1 MGIHLSALVV
11 VRNKN
16 GKIVQRRKLRLHSA
30 TYQFAQFMY
39 EMFTAQ
45 VSPSILYSPITIQG
59 ITSYYTGAP
68 SAQALTPS
76 TGGVLYLVPISLS
89 FGANGTSSQVANPI
103 IGLGTGT
110 KTFSPS
116 IAQLAN
122 PLLIYSAY
130 SSSESTPNLTEASPP
145 SAHYNNSGV
154 SYQNFYFSPATYE
167 NNMSSAV
174 TISELGWY
182 ATLDL
187 TSPVTSF
194 NTLMTYDI
202 ISPSISIAPGGTLTV
217 TFTVEL
223 E

>member
-45 VSPSILYSPITIQG
+45 VSPSIQYSPITIQG
-59 ITSYYTGAP
+59 MAVYSQAP

-76 TGGVLYLVPISLS
+76 AGGVLYLVPVSNS
-89 FGANGTSSQVANPI
+89 FGANGTTAQVVNPI
-103 IGLGTGT
+103 IGLGNGT
-110 KTFSPS
+110 LTFSPS
-116 IAQLAN
+116 IAQLAG
-122 PLLIYSAY
+122 PILIYSEY
-130 SSSESTPNLTEASPP
+130 SSSEATPNLTEASPP
-145 SAHYNNSGV
+145 SV
-154 SYQNFYFSPATYE
+154 SAAEAGISYANFYFSPAIYQ
-167 NNMSSAV
+167 NNTSSTV
-174 TISELGWY
+174 TVSELGWY
-182 ATLDL
+182 ASLNL
-187 TSPVTSF
+187 TSPLTSF
-194 NTLMTYDI
+194 NTLMTHDN
-202 ISPSISIAPGGTLTV
+202 ISPSISIAAGGTLTI

>member
-1 MGIHLSALVV
+1 MGIHLSALVLI
-11 VRNKN
+11 RNKD
-16 GKIVQRRKLRLHSA
+16 GKIVQRRKLKLHSA

-59 ITSYYTGAP
+59 ITGNYNNAP
-68 SAQALTPS
+68 SAQSLTPL
-76 TGGVLYLVPISLS
+76 TGGVFYLIPISIA
-89 FGANGTSSQVANPI
+89 FGAFGTSAQVNNPI
-103 IGLGTGT
+103 VGLGTGT

-130 SSSESTPNLTEASPP
+130 SSSEPTPNLTEASPP
-145 SAHYNNSGV
+145 SAYYNNSSV
-154 SYQNFYFSPATYE
+154 SYQNFYFSPAIYQ

-182 ATLDL
+182 GSVGL
-187 TSPVTSF
+187 TSPGTSF
-194 NTLMTYDI
+194 YALMTYDT
-202 ISPSISIAPGGTLTV
+202 ISPSISIAPGGTLTI

>member
-45 VSPSILYSPITIQG
+45 VSPSIQYSPITIQG
-59 ITSYYTGAP
+59 MAIYTQTP

-76 TGGVLYLVPISLS
+76 AGGVLYLVPISS
-89 FGANGTSSQVANPI
+89 TFGANGTSTQVINPI
-103 IGLGTGT
+103 IGLGNGRL
-110 KTFSPS
+110 TFSPS
-116 IAQLAN
+116 IAQLAG
-122 PLLIYSAY
+122 PILIYSAY
-130 SSSESTPNLTEASPP
+130 SSTEPTPNLTEASPP
-145 SAHYNNSGV
+145 SAYPNNPNI
-154 SYQNFYFSPATYE
+154 SYASFYFSPAIYQ
-167 NNMSSAV
+167 NNTSSTV
-174 TISELGWY
+174 TVSELGWY
-182 ATLDL
+182 AALYL
-187 TSPVTSF
+187 TSPITSF
-194 NTLMTYDI
+194 NTLMTHDN
-202 ISPSISIAPGGTLTV
+202 ISPSISIAPGGTLTI

>member
-45 VSPSILYSPITIQG
+45 VSPSIQYSPITIQG
-59 ITSYYTGAP
+59 MASTTQAP

-76 TGGVLYLVPISLS
+76 AGGVLLLEPISNT
-89 FGANGTSSQVANPI
+89 FGAGGTTIPVLNPI

-116 IAQLAN
+116 IAQLAG
-122 PLLIYSAY
+122 PITIWSAY
-130 SSSESTPNLTEASPP
+130 SSAEATPNLTETSPP
-145 SAHYNNSGV
+145 SAYANNSSI
-154 SYQNFYFSPATYE
+154 SYTNFYFSPAIYQ
-167 NNMSSAV
+167 NNTSSTV
-174 TISELGWY
+174 TVSELGWY
-182 ATLDL
+182 AALYL
-187 TSPVTSF
+187 TNPLTSF
-194 NTLMTYDI
+194 NTLMTYDT
-202 ISPSISIAPGGTLTV
+202 ISPSISIAPGGTLTI

>member
-45 VSPSILYSPITIQG
+45 VSPSIQYSPITIQG
-59 ITSYYTGAP
+59 MAGYTQAP

-76 TGGVLYLVPISLS
+76 AGGVLMLDPISNT
-89 FGANGTSSQVANPI
+89 FGANGTLTQVANPI
-103 IGLGTGT
+103 IGLGNGRL
-110 KTFSPS
+110 TFSPS
-116 IAQLAN
+116 IAQLAG
-122 PLLIYSAY
+122 PILIYSAY
-130 SSSESTPNLTEASPP
+130 SSTEPTPNLTESSPP
-145 SAHYNNSGV
+145 SAYANNSSI
-154 SYQNFYFSPATYE
+154 SYTNFYFSPAIFQ
-167 NNMSSAV
+167 NNTSSTV
-174 TISELGWY
+174 TVSELGWY
-182 ATLDL
+182 ASLSL
-187 TSPVTSF
+187 TSPLTAF
-194 NTLMTYDI
+194 NTLMTYDT
-202 ISPSISIAPGGTLTV
+202 ISPSISIAPGGTLTI